1 MKDRLTQT
9 HHHTII
15 RIHENVDEKLFGCH
29 SLQQQAAGIRQLRLY
44 RYIPLTP
51 NKIKIFSYITSSLL
65 ASHRI
70 TSKYFLISH
79 NPLCSWG
86 MMGHRLCDREQG
98 FCVLFPGVRV
108 CIGQR
113 GPHFGLRACGPHPP
127 SAIMYIMYISKKKRG
142 FALGKL
148 ILRELF

>member
-29 SLQQQAAGIRQLRLY
+29 SLQQQAAGIRQLRGY

-70 TSKYFLISH
+70 TSEYFLISH

-98 FCVLFPGVRV
+98 FCALFPGVRV
-108 CIGQR
+108 CTLHRIAGAAFR
-113 GPHFGLRACGPHPP
+113 VAGVRTP
-127 SAIMYIMYISKKKRG
+127 SAISHHVYYVYI
-142 FALGKL
+142 
-148 ILRELF
+148 